1 MRLLYIFVFIG
12 VVFPF
17 HLFAQTVT
25 PQFRHITRSDGL
37 PSMTT
42 YFVIQDSKSYL
53 WITTDHGVARYNGYE
68 FKVFTSKDGLEDNT
82 VFHLFEDTKGRMWML
97 TFSGKIFYYLDGKI
111 IAYKYNKA
119 AIDFV
124 RGSAPTRIYVDAYDN
139 VYLTSKGE
147 LKIDRIGKTTLVSE
161 PNTDEYC
168 NVLIH
173 EVSDSCILSSTVFS
187 IKSELPMRVF
197 YKSYS
202 GEDSIFTVPYGL
214 SRVNTVRFN
223 QTDLVFAI
231 GKDFYLFRN
240 GSVIHLFKGAFTEI
254 YFMLKDK
261 SNRIYACTDK
271 GLYIY
276 DDVISSEACSIYFE
290 DKIITS
296 CYFDRENG
304 FWVTTRDYGV
314 YYLPDFALKHFEI
327 DGGMFEK
334 PICLTSD
341 FKSSVYAAYA
351 SGLITQIS
359 GSHEKIIYTS
369 PPSKKVYNLF
379 LEEKGKLY
387 IGGDSS
393 GYIYKNIFRPFVNP
407 LIGSNKFTHL
417 KNNYIR
423 HSDGLLYSSA
433 QSRVIKIANDSVA
446 ESIDC
451 LQRINCLFESNQRQL
466 LLGCING
473 ALLFNDS
480 TRKATLYNSAFT
492 NMSIQDIKQFNFY
505 TCFATQGNGLVFWDG
520 KNKTSITEGN
530 GLASDFVGN
539 ILVHNNDIWCATNM
553 GISHVQFNDATKFS
567 YRITNI
573 TTKEGLPANEIND
586 LAFLNDTIWVATNSG
601 ICFFNSQHNFVNSV
615 APIVYIRSMII
626 NGADTT
632 IKNNYSLPHDYNNLK
647 ISFRGISFKS
657 QKEISYR
664 YVLKTDGDSIF
675 GITKNT
681 EVEFLALSAGNY
693 SFYVFAQNS
702 SGTWSKNAAV
712 LSFTINPSW
721 WKTWWF
727 RLLII
732 ALMFI
737 AMFKYYKNRERNLN
751 QKFEA
756 ERKQADLQLTAL
768 RAQMNP
774 HFIFNVMNSIRNYI
788 KKNDTES
795 AQKYLT
801 SFAKLIRYTLDN
813 SHAQEISLQ
822 EEINALRV
830 YVELEMLRFDNAFD
844 FKINFEDDIDMDET
858 MIPSLLLQPFIEN
871 SIKHGIADID
881 ITGKIF
887 IDIRKSNDKILIAI
901 EDNGRGRKRS
911 SVGNEADFEKHK
923 SYGTSLTMDRI
934 SAFNKAFNKNITV
947 NIIDLKDENETGCGT
962 RVEILI

>member
-1 MRLLYIFVFIG
+1 MRLLYIFVFIS

-37 PSMTT
+37 PSITT
-42 YFVIQDSKSYL
+42 YFVIQDSKGYL
-53 WITTDHGVARYNGYE
+53 WITTDHGVARYDGYD
-68 FKVFTSKDGLEDNT
+68 FKVFTTKDGLEDNT
-82 VFHLFEDTKGRMWML
+82 VFNLFEDTNGRMWML

-111 IAYKYNKA
+111 IAYKYNNA

-124 RGSAPTRIYVDAYDN
+124 KGTAPARIYVDASDN
-139 VYLTSKGE
+139 VYITCRGE
-147 LKIDRIGKTTLVSE
+147 LKIDSTGKTTFESE
-161 PNTDEYC
+161 SNTN

-173 EVSDSCILSSTVFS
+173 EVSDSCILSSCFNS
-187 IKSELPMRVF
+187 IRDGLSMGVF
-197 YKSYS
+197 YKNNS
-202 GEDSIFTVPYGL
+202 GVDSIFTVPHGY
-214 SRVNTVRFN
+214 SRVNAVRFN

-276 DDVISSEACSIYFE
+276 DDVISSEAFSIYFE
-290 DKIITS
+290 DKIVTS
-296 CYFDRENG
+296 CCIDRENG

-314 YYLPDFALKHFEI
+314 YYLSDFAIKHFEI
-327 DGGMFEK
+327 AGGMFEK
-334 PICLTSD
+334 PVCLTSD

-359 GSHEKIIYTS
+359 GSVEKIIYTS
-369 PPSKKVYNLF
+369 SPSKKVYNLF
-379 LEEKGKLY
+379 LEEQSKLY

-393 GYIYKNIFRPFVNP
+393 GYIYQNIFRPFVNP
-407 LIGSNKFTHL
+407 LIGSSGFTHL
-417 KNNYIR
+417 KNNYVR
-423 HSDGLLYSSA
+423 HADGLLYSAA
-433 QSRVIKIANDSVA
+433 QSALIKIANDTVA
-446 ESIDC
+446 EHIDC
-451 LQRINCLFESNQRQL
+451 LQRINCLFETNQRQL

-480 TRKATLYNSAFT
+480 TRKATLYNSVFT
-492 NMSIQDIKQFNFY
+492 NMNIQDIKQFNFY
-505 TCFATQGNGLVFWDG
+505 TCFATQGYGLILWDG
-520 KNKTSITEGN
+520 KNKISITESN
-530 GLASDFVGN
+530 GLASDFVSN

-553 GISHVQFNDATKFS
+553 GISHIQFSDANKFS
-567 YRITNI
+567 YNITNI
-573 TTKEGLPANEIND
+573 TTKEGLPSNEIND
-586 LAFLNDTIWVATNSG
+586 LVFLNDTIWVATNSG
-601 ICFFNSQHNFVNSV
+601 ICFFNCQHNFVNSA
-615 APIVYIRSMII
+615 APLVYIRSMII

-632 IKNNYSLPHDYNNLK
+632 IKKNYSLPHDYNNLK

-693 SFYVFAQNS
+693 TFYVYAQNS
-702 SGTWSKNAAV
+702 SGIWSKNAAV

-721 WKTWWF
+721 WQTWWF
-727 RLLII
+727 RFII
-732 ALMFI
+732 LTLMFI
-737 AMFKYYKNRERNLN
+737 AIFKYYNNRERNLN

-788 KKNDTES
+788 KKSDTES

-813 SHAQEISLQ
+813 SHAQEISLH

-881 ITGKIF
+881 ITGKIL

-901 EDNGRGRKRS
+901 EDNGLGRRQS
-911 SVGNEADFEKHK
+911 SVAHEANFEKHK

-934 SAFNKAFNKNITV
+934 SAFNKAFNTNITV
-947 NIIDLKDENETGCGT
+947 NIIDLKDENEIDCGT

>member
-1 MRLLYIFVFIG
+1 MRLLYIFVFIS

-25 PQFRHITRSDGL
+25 PQFKQITRSDGL
-37 PSMTT
+37 PSITT
-42 YFVIQDSKSYL
+42 YFVIQDSKGYL
-53 WITTDHGVARYNGYE
+53 WITTDHGVARYDGYE
-68 FKVFTSKDGLEDNT
+68 FKVFNTKNGLEDNT
-82 VFHLFEDTKGRMWML
+82 VFNLFEDTNGRMWML

-111 IAYKYNKA
+111 IAYKYNNA

-124 RGSAPTRIYVDAYDN
+124 KGTAPARIYVDASDN
-139 VYLTSKGE
+139 VYITCRGE
-147 LKIDRIGKTTLVSE
+147 LKIDSTGKTTFESE
-161 PNTDEYC
+161 SNTN

-173 EVSDSCILSSTVFS
+173 EVSDSCILSSCFNS
-187 IKSELPMRVF
+187 IRDGLSMGVF
-197 YKSYS
+197 YKNNS
-202 GEDSIFTVPYGL
+202 GVDSIFTVPHGY
-214 SRVNTVRFN
+214 SRVNAVRFN

-276 DDVISSEACSIYFE
+276 DDVISSEAFSIYFE
-290 DKIITS
+290 DKIVTS
-296 CYFDRENG
+296 CCIDRENG

-314 YYLPDFALKHFEI
+314 YYLSDFAIKHFEI
-327 DGGMFEK
+327 AGGMFEK
-334 PICLTSD
+334 PVCLTSD

-359 GSHEKIIYTS
+359 GSVEKIIYTS

-379 LEEKGKLY
+379 LEEQSKLY

-407 LIGSNKFTHL
+407 LIGSSGYTHL

-423 HSDGLLYSSA
+423 HADGLLYSAA
-433 QSRVIKIANDSVA
+433 QSALIKIANDSVA
-446 ESIDC
+446 ERIDC
-451 LQRINCLFESNQRQL
+451 LQRINCLFETNQRQL

-505 TCFATQGNGLVFWDG
+505 TCFATQGNGLIFWDG
-520 KNKTSITEGN
+520 KNKTTITESN
-530 GLASDFVGN
+530 GLASDFVSN

-553 GISHVQFNDATKFS
+553 GISHVQFSDANKFS
-567 YRITNI
+567 YSITNI

-615 APIVYIRSMII
+615 APLVYIRSMII

-632 IKNNYSLPHDYNNLK
+632 IKKNYSLPHDYNNLK

-657 QKEISYR
+657 QKEINYR

-702 SGTWSKNAAV
+702 SGIWSKNAAA

-721 WKTWWF
+721 WQTWWF
-727 RLLII
+727 RLII
-732 ALMFI
+732 LLVLSASVLAF
-737 AMFKYYKNRERNLN
+737 NRSRVRRIKE
-751 QKFEA
+751 KFSLEK
-756 ERKQADLQLTAL
+756 KQASLQLTAM

-774 HFIFNVMNSIRNYI
+774 HFIFNVMGSIRNYMQ
-788 KKNDTES
+788 KNDNES
-795 AQKYLT
+795 AEKYLI
-801 SFAKLIRYTLDN
+801 SFAKLVRYTLDN
-813 SHAQEISLQ
+813 SDIQEVTL
-822 EEINALRV
+822 EEELNAIRE
-830 YVELEMLRFDNAFD
+830 YAFLESKRFQNGFD
-844 FKINFEDDIDMDET
+844 FEIKVEEGIDMDDI
-858 MIPSLLLQPFIEN
+858 MLPSLLLQPFVEN
-871 SIKHGIADID
+871 AIKHGMERLN
-881 ITGKIF
+881 GKGHLLIE
-887 IDIRKSNDKILIAI
+887 IKKIKDSVSIAI
-901 EDNGRGRKRS
+901 QDNGVGRNDS
-911 SVGNEADFEKHK
+911 SQWNEAMRGKHTSHGSKLTFERVAA
-923 SYGTSLTMDRI
+923 Y
-934 SAFNKAFNKNITV
+934 NKAYNKNIKMKV
-947 NIIDLKDENETGCGT
+947 IDLANADIQGT
-962 RVEILI
+962 RVEISL